1 MIAPLTAA
9 RSILQSA
16 HGLLNEEAAH
26 PHLAPMLTQA
36 AERLADQA
44 ILILQGMRAARPAT
58 TLGGL
63 DDPSAAAGAVLH
75 QPRLPTLATPIDAQR
90 EQRATPI
97 EGGSDAAGS
106 GQGGEPAPYR
116 PAYTVPAPERS
127 TEPAVWTA
135 QRCAHMTEAVP
146 RGDGWDDILLALNAM
161 PGAATVASSGAAKV
175 QAAKM
180 GLRRPEGWAEAR
192 AAENGRKGAAA
203 RAAAGIPMPN
213 HCSPHWNDARD
224 AVVREHWPAGTD
236 SAEIM
241 RLINAIPHEK
251 PVTDLARLAERASKL
266 GVSRSAEHHAAVL
279 AKRTAAMMA
288 AKPTVWTEER
298 LALLDAEYASAWDL
312 GDLLVKVAA
321 LPGPPPASV
330 DSMAKIAR
338 ARGLSRRP
346 PAPEADAAREA
357 APPAPAPAAAGADWD
372 AEVAPVDPEISHT
385 RLLERQE
392 KARGLLRRGVA
403 PAIVKMQCAPIEL
416 REVFRLAGEVR
427 DEKRAAASTMQD
439 VADALVPALKV
450 DGTAEAAGAGE
461 GGD

>member
-1 MIAPLTAA
+1 MITPLTAA

-16 HGLLNEEAAH
+16 DGLLREEATH
-26 PHLAPMLTQA
+26 PQLAPTLTEA
-36 AERLADQA
+36 AGCLVDQA
-44 ILILQGMRAARPAT
+44 IITLQGMRAARPAT
-58 TLGGL
+58 TLGRL
-63 DDPSAAAGAVLH
+63 DIPGAAAGAAPH
-75 QPRLPTLATPIDAQR
+75 EPRLPTLAAPIENTR

-106 GQGGEPAPYR
+106 GQGGEPAPYL

-135 QRCAHMTEAVP
+135 QRSAHMTEAVP

-236 SAEIM
+236 SAQILA
-241 RLINAIPHEK
+241 LINAIPAPK
-251 PVTDLARLAERASKL
+251 PVTDLARLAERAARL
-266 GVSRSAEHHAAVL
+266 GVKRTAEHHALML
-279 AKRTAAMMA
+279 AKRTEAMMA

-312 GDLLVKVAA
+312 GDLLAKVAA

-330 DSMAKIAR
+330 DSMGKIAR
-338 ARGLSRRP
+338 ERGLSRRP
-346 PAPEADAAREA
+346 PAP
-357 APPAPAPAAAGADWD
+357 APAEP
-372 AEVAPVDPEISHT
+372 EPPEAPVDPEISHT
-385 RLLERQE
+385 KLLERQE

-403 PAIVKMQCAPIEL
+403 PAIVRMQCAPIEL

-427 DEKRAAASTMQD
+427 DEKRAAANKQPTE
-439 VADALVPALKV
+439 
-450 DGTAEAAGAGE
+450 GTAA
-461 GGD
+461 

>member
-26 PHLAPMLTQA
+26 PQLAPMLTQA
-36 AERLADQA
+36 AEHLADQA
-44 ILILQGMRAARPAT
+44 ILILQGMRAAAHPAT

-63 DDPSAAAGAVLH
+63 DVLGAAAGAAPH
-75 QPRLPTLATPIDAQR
+75 EPRLPTLAPPIDAQR
-90 EQRATPI
+90 EQRATLV
-97 EGGSDAAGS
+97 EGGSDAAGN
-106 GQGGEPAPYR
+106 GQGGEPAPYL

-127 TEPAVWTA
+127 TEPPVWTA
-135 QRCAHMTEAVP
+135 QRSAHMTEAVP

-192 AAENGRKGAAA
+192 AAENGRKGAVA

-224 AVVREHWPAGTD
+224 AVVLEHWPAGTD

-241 RLINAIPHEK
+241 RLINAIAHEK

-266 GVSRSAEHHAAVL
+266 GVARSAEHHAAVL

-357 APPAPAPAAAGADWD
+357 APPAPAPAP
-372 AEVAPVDPEISHT
+372 AEPEPPPAPVAPEISHT
-385 RLLERQE
+385 KLLERQE
-392 KARGLLRRGVA
+392 KARGLLRRGVE
-403 PAIVKMQCAPIEL
+403 PAIVRMQCAPIEL

-427 DEKRAAASTMQD
+427 DEKRAAANKQPQGE
-439 VADALVPALKV
+439 PA
-450 DGTAEAAGAGE
+450 
-461 GGD
+461 